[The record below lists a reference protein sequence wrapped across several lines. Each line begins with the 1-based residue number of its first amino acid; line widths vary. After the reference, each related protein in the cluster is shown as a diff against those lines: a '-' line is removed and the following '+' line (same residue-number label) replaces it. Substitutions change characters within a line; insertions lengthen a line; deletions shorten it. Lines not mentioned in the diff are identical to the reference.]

1 MKNIPI
7 KKLGIIA
14 VTIVLILFLVNR
26 NALLNK
32 EKENIAIDEYNFSQL
47 DKIKPLLEA
56 IPANAKK
63 FYTLKDFNTL
73 YHGDIQPMKNCYYVS
88 NDNGNE
94 KYIFAFNLE
103 SKKYRELYLRSFYAY
118 PWYNLPFERFCIW
131 YCYDNNMRQVLN
143 TLSHPCQN

>member
-14 VTIVLILFLVNR
+14 VTIIVILFLVNR

-47 DKIKPLLEA
+47 DKIKPLLED

-63 FYTLKDFNTL
+63 FYILSFIK
-73 YHGDIQPMKNCYYVS
+73 CY
-88 NDNGNE
+88 
-94 KYIFAFNLE
+94 L
-103 SKKYRELYLRSFYAY
+103 
-118 PWYNLPFERFCIW
+118 
-131 YCYDNNMRQVLN
+131 
-143 TLSHPCQN
+143 

>member
-14 VTIVLILFLVNR
+14 VTIIVILFLVNR

-103 SKKYRELYLRSFYAY
+103 SKKYKRELSREFYFY
-118 PWYNLPFERFCIW
+118 PWYNLKNRTVCIW
-131 YCYDNNMRQVLN
+131 YCYDDNMKHVLN
-143 TLSHPCQN
+143 IISHPCQN